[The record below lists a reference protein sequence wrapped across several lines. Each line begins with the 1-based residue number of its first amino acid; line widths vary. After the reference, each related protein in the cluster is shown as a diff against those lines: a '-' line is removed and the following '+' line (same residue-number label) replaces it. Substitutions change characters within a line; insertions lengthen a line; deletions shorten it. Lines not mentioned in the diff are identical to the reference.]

1 VLLLTPRRHAERD
14 RSSPQEV
21 RTLSASCQADDRPA
35 GCKHNTWVMVSESVV
50 AVARNRRAF
59 VAAARARQLDM
70 NSSYVE

>member
-1 VLLLTPRRHAERD
+1 MLLLTPRRHAERD

-50 AVARNRRAF
+50 AVARNRRAL
-59 VAAARARQLDM
+59 VAAESARQPDM
-70 NSSYVE
+70 HSSYVE